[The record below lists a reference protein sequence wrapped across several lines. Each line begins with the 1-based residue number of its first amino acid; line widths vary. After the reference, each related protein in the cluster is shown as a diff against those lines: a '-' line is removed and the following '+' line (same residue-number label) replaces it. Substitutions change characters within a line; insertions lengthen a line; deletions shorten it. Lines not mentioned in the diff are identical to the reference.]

1 METIYEN
8 NPQEREETK
17 NQEIEV
23 DKEGLKNYLF
33 SLLTEKQTKDIN
45 RFLTK
50 GFPIKEN
57 GNQDGIIV
65 QIEVIPAMRT
75 CR

>member
-1 METIYEN
+1 METISN
-8 NPQEREETK
+8 NNQERTEETK
-17 NQEIEV
+17 NQDNVI

-33 SLLTEKQTKDIN
+33 SLLTEKQMKDIN
-45 RFLTK
+45 LFLTK

-65 QIEVIPAMRT
+65 RIEVIPAMQI
-75 CR
+75 CK